1 MINIPFSEN
10 EKTIR
15 HETSVYNVALDG
27 EPEYAAKI
35 GVIISMFAL
44 IEDYAPRLLQLL
56 TGMSMQDSHS
66 TMAVFRA
73 FSNRID
79 LLKAIYKPKGEASK
93 DAILGSHYVGL
104 FTQANAIRN
113 KYAHA
118 TYSTTNKSIILTPFS
133 SDYNRPLDRVEQT
146 LPDFDKDL
154 HRLRRIICELH
165 ALVWRSEIPQGL
177 HKQLQKQG
185 HLP

>member
-1 MINIPFSEN
+1 MLKIPFSEN
-10 EKTIR
+10 EKSIR
-15 HETSVYNVALDG
+15 HDASVYNVALDG
-27 EPEYAAKI
+27 ETEYAAKV

-79 LLKAIYKPKGEASK
+79 LLKAIYKPKGETSK

-104 FTQANAIRN
+104 FTSANAIRN

-118 TYSTTNKSIILTPFS
+118 TYSSTNKSIIVKPFS
-133 SDYNRPLDRVEQT
+133 SDYNRPPEQIEQT

-165 ALVWRSEIPQGL
+165 ALVWRSELPQGL

>member
-1 MINIPFSEN
+1 MIDLPFSEN
-10 EKTIR
+10 EQSIR
-15 HETSVYNVALDG
+15 HESTVYNVALDG
-27 EPEYAAKI
+27 EPAYAAKV

-73 FSNRID
+73 FSNSID
-79 LLKAIYKPKGEASK
+79 LLKAIYKPKGETSK

-104 FTQANAIRN
+104 LTQANAIRN

-118 TYSTTNKSIILTPFS
+118 SYSTTNKSIILTPFS
-133 SDYNRPLDRVEQT
+133 SDYNRSVEKIEQT
-146 LPDFDKDL
+146 LPDFDKDVVK
-154 HRLRRIICELH
+154 LRRITCELH
-165 ALVWRSEIPQGL
+165 ALVWRCELPQGL